1 MNTLKNKTLKTIKNL
16 AFVFFV
22 ASVFTACSDDDP
34 EVVNQEELITTLT
47 ATLTP
52 SGGGTDIVLKSVDLD
67 GDGPDAPVISVS
79 ANLIANTTY
88 TGELKVENETE
99 SPAENITLEV
109 LEEDEEHQFFFTPT
123 NNIATTT
130 YNDMDG
136 DGNPIGVQ
144 FSLTTT
150 TAATGSLTIT
160 LRHEPMKTAS
170 GVSDGDITNA
180 GGETDVQA
188 VFPITVE

>member
-16 AFVFFV
+16 GFVFFV